1 MLSTVPAPF
10 IIAHWFSKARW
21 IGTLAVFADTLIRLG
36 IPTPFSDMA
45 QGNWSPAI
53 LMALASMFNGFVWE
67 LWKWGSTHP
76 DPLPITNPN
85 YWQYDVPYVDIIHL
99 FAEMPVLGYFGYLPF
114 GLLVWV
120 MFIWAGRV
128 FGFDCALLKGEQRRV
143 RGGSA

>member
-99 FAEMPVLGYFGYLPF
+99 FAEMPLLGYFGYLPF

-128 FGFDCALLKGEQRRV
+128 FGFDCALLKGNQTPGR
-143 RGGSA
+143 